1 MLAGIHDIY
10 AEQGSEYTIAFQY
23 FGSDDTA
30 LDILP
35 TYENVRFVVRRS
47 AIPQEK
53 NLFELSYDDNI
64 EEGYLSLPLV
74 GSYGTIL
81 VSGEEVTITI
91 STETMTTV
99 YPGPYFYY
107 LFLETS
113 TDVVDCLLKGRFVV
127 EAP

>member
-10 AEQGSEYTIAFQY
+10 AEQGSEYTITFQY
-23 FGSDDTA
+23 YGSDDTA
-30 LDILP
+30 LDIL
-35 TYENVRFVVRRS
+35 TAYSNVRFVVRRS

-64 EEGYLSLPLV
+64 EEGYLALPL
-74 GSYGTIL
+74 SEEYGTVT
-81 VSGEEVTITI
+81 VSGEEIVITVN
-91 STETMTTV
+91 TETMTTV

-107 LFLETS
+107 LFLETN
-113 TDVVDCLLKGRFVV
+113 TDISDCLLKGRFVV

>member
-10 AEQGSEYTIAFQY
+10 AEQGSEYTITFQY
-23 FGSDDTA
+23 YGSDDSA
-30 LDILP
+30 LDILT

-64 EEGYLSLPLV
+64 EEGYLPLPL
-74 GSYGTIL
+74 SDQYGTVS
-81 VSGEEVTITI
+81 VSGEEIVITI
-91 STETMTTV
+91 NTETMSSV

-107 LFLETS
+107 LFLETN

>member
-10 AEQGSEYTIAFQY
+10 AEQGSEYTITFQY
-23 FGSDDTA
+23 YGSDDSA
-30 LDILP
+30 LDIL
-35 TYENVRFVVRRS
+35 TAYENVRFVVRRS

-64 EEGYLSLPLV
+64 EEGYLTLPLS
-74 GSYGTIL
+74 GQYGTVSI
-81 VSGEEVTITI
+81 SGEEIVITVN
-91 STETMTTV
+91 TETMSSI